1 MESSDG
7 LCNRSH
13 EVFIA
18 LGFGRPSP
26 TSDTIKFLV
35 DCVNGPSQKGVSSPI
50 STGGEGVFFEQHV
63 AAYWLA
69 QLLVRSIPPILTD
82 ASVTEVH
89 FQTEHLGFNTDDVL
103 VVCARAG
110 TATARLVGQV
120 KRSFTISAADEECK
134 KAIGDFWN
142 DFKKADPFN
151 AQHDRLV
158 LMTLRGTNTLLENF
172 VGLLDCARGAADGE
186 DFERRLSLAGFIS
199 KKSVHQCNELC
210 EIVSK
215 LEGTPVAA
223 KDLWPFLRVLH
234 VLSLDLHT
242 STRQTEA
249 HIRTLLALKS
259 IDPDPFASAKTA
271 WDALLTFASE
281 AGTAARSLT
290 RADLPPTL
298 VQTYGEVG
306 ANEQRVL
313 TALKNHTDFVL
324 RKIRTTIGAA
334 FHLRR
339 PGIVQK
345 VLAAIEAKQVVLI
358 TGPAGSGKSVIAK
371 EAVTFLSHE
380 FFAFGFRVEE
390 FAVAHIDET
399 LHNSQIPARA
409 TELQAILGAQGRKVL
424 VIESVER
431 LLEKRTRD
439 AFSDLMALAQ
449 GDDGFGILITCRD
462 YSVEQVQASF
472 LQAAGIDHA
481 VIEVP
486 PLDDTELQE
495 IQAAF
500 PSLAVPLANPAL
512 RKILRNPYFIDK
524 ALQIPWDAG
533 RALPENERDFR
544 AVFWRQIVRAN
555 HNLADGMPRLRE
567 EALQELAVRRARA
580 LSDYVPAT
588 GLNAAAIALLK
599 QDSLV
604 VSPESN
610 ALLVATAH
618 DVLEDWAILQWIEE
632 QHLTDETTLK
642 ALSSA
647 IGPHPAVRRSYRKW
661 VAELVDR
668 DAPAAGRLFS
678 AAIAQADVPAQ
689 FRDDTLVSLLKAPS
703 ASEFLAR
710 HEAELLAHHRA
721 ILKRVIHLLRVACMT
736 SPAWFADVRG
746 HSSIL
751 SVPDGA
757 VWATVVA
764 LVHRNIDSFGPEDA
778 PLLLALI
785 EDAVRGVSCWAPDID
800 GAEHVAGIAHWLLP
814 RFDHYRGG
822 DARKRIL
829 KVIAKIPKADP
840 VRFES
845 VLRGQIRE
853 GRRRDPV
860 AEEFRDILLA
870 GLDGAPAARD
880 LPDLLISV
888 ALDAFLATDEYLREE
903 PYGRSSI
910 DVDLYFGIKERL
922 RHDFFPASAFRG
934 PWINLLTNH
943 PRKGFEFLI
952 QVFNHSAEWYAHSR
966 VRDRLEPAW
975 EVDLTFANGTTRKQW
990 VNPRLWGLYRGMT
1003 VGPYVLQSLLMAFEE
1018 WLLGYAKSHPEG
1030 LDAVLLKIL
1039 QRSDS
1044 AALAAVVASVETAH
1058 PRRSGEA
1065 LLVLLSVRD
1074 YVEIDRSRMAA
1085 EHQTSSLTGLF
1096 PTLGAEEKIYEE
1108 ERKKSNALP
1117 HRRQDVE
1124 AAIANLQLGP
1134 LAPRVHAIIDR
1145 YIAALP
1151 APDKRN
1157 EHDLTW
1163 QLALHRMDFRQY
1175 DVAHD
1180 QPAAGETSE
1189 ADGEGPS
1196 ENYIRLELKPPAPQV
1211 QQLIDESAKKMGE
1224 MNPRLGVYMWGLQ
1237 IFQRETGSADPAQW
1251 REKLASAKG
1260 MDRTT
1265 EHPDNSRNAPGFV
1278 AAVCVRD
1285 HWDEMSP
1292 EEREWCID
1300 VICSEISRHADQWG
1314 TIDRVQ
1320 RFSMLADRPCAFVV
1334 PLLLSKSLT
1343 DAQTPRVR
1351 QAFIAA
1357 LTHPIDEV
1365 RRYATWGIDKK
1376 FWAANPAL
1384 ALRAVNAIATE
1395 AALADRDWNAEEKK
1409 RYNKRRTPDT
1419 ISAAA
1424 AADVRG
1430 RFWTEGEIAEDA
1442 HVRLDIT
1449 GIFGAEAHA
1458 KVLAILGQVPNEPLA
1473 VAAHRHASEDLV
1485 ECWNREHDRSP
1496 ERRDRN
1502 FDREQAI
1509 SDRIQQFAMR
1519 ASDADAEQVIQPML
1533 DAVDR
1538 HPREVHHVI
1547 QGFTSSEDSN
1557 PNTPHYWFLWNLFA
1571 ERVKRATWLA
1581 HLDREHPHGSE
1592 VLSTIFLTAW
1602 WKDNVRHWRSLEG
1615 YAHNVDALFDALPPV
1630 WIVLDSYVRF
1640 LYHIGERSM
1649 PAGFVRIA
1657 NALRRGNPADML
1669 RDSNTVFMLEVLLQR
1684 HVYARPLELK
1694 RDPAL
1699 REAVLYVLDAL
1710 VESGS
1715 SAAFRMRDD
1724 FVTPAT

>member
-1 MESSDG
+1 MD
-7 LCNRSH
+7 
-13 EVFIA
+13 
-18 LGFGRPSP
+18 SP
-26 TSDTIKFLV
+26 D
-35 DCVNGPSQKGVSSPI
+35 QKRVSSPI

-69 QLLVRSIPPILTD
+69 QLLVRSIPPLLTD
-82 ASVTEVH
+82 TGVVEVH
-89 FQTEHLGFNTDDVL
+89 FQTEHLGLNTDDFL

-110 TATARLVGQV
+110 TAPARLVGQV

-134 KAIGDFWN
+134 KAIGDFWK

-151 AQHDRLV
+151 LQHDRFVLV
-158 LMTLRGTNTLLENF
+158 TLRGTNMLLENF
-172 VGLLDCARGAADGE
+172 VGLLDCARGAAEGE
-186 DFERRLSLAGFIS
+186 EFERRLSLNGFIS
-199 KKSVHQCNELC
+199 KKSVHQCDELC
-210 EIVSK
+210 EIVST
-215 LEGTPVAA
+215 LEGTPVTA

-249 HIRTLLALKS
+249 HVKTLLALKS
-259 IDPDPFASAKTA
+259 TDPDPVASAKAA

-281 AGTAARSLT
+281 AGPGARSLK
-290 RADLPPTL
+290 RADLPAAL
-298 VQTYGEVG
+298 VQAYGEVG
-306 ANEQRVL
+306 ANEQRIL

-324 RKIRTTIGAA
+324 RKIRTTIGPA

-358 TGPAGSGKSVIAK
+358 TGPAGSGKSVIGK
-371 EAVTFLSHE
+371 EAVAFLSRE

-431 LLEKRTRD
+431 LLEKPTRD
-439 AFSDLMALAQ
+439 AFSDLMTLAQ
-449 GDDGFGILITCRD
+449 GDDGLGILMTCRD
-462 YSVEQVQASF
+462 YSVEQAQASF
-472 LQAAGIDHA
+472 LQAAGIDYA

-512 RKILRNPYFIDK
+512 REILRNPYFIDK

-533 RALPENERDFR
+533 RLLPENERDFR
-544 AVFWRQIVRAN
+544 AVFWRQIVRKDQN
-555 HNLADGMPRLRE
+555 PADGMPRLRE

-588 GLNAAAIALLK
+588 GLNAAAIGLLK

-632 QHLTDETTLK
+632 QHLTDETAFK

-689 FRDDTLVSLLKAPS
+689 FRDDTLVSLLKAPA
-703 ASEFLAR
+703 ASEFLTR
-710 HEAELLAHHRA
+710 HEAELLANDRA

-736 SPAWFADVRG
+736 SPAWLADVPG

-751 SVPDGA
+751 SVPEGA
-757 VWATVVA
+757 VWATVVG
-764 LVHRNIDSFGPEDA
+764 LVHRHIISFGPEDA

-785 EDAVRGVSCWAPDID
+785 EDAVRGVSWWAPDID

-814 RFDHYRGG
+814 SFDHYRGG
-822 DARKRIL
+822 DTRKRIL
-829 KVIAKIPKADP
+829 KVIAKIPKAAP
-840 VRFES
+840 ARFEV

-888 ALDAFLATDEYLREE
+888 ALDTFLATEEYLRAE

-910 DVDLYFGIKERL
+910 DVDLYFGIKDHL
-922 RHDFFPASAFRG
+922 RHNFFPASAFRG
-934 PWINLLTNH
+934 PWINLLTHH
-943 PRKGFEFLI
+943 PRKGLDFLI
-952 QVFNHSAEWYAHSR
+952 QVFNHSAEWYAHPR
-966 VRDRLEPAW
+966 LHDPLEPAC
-975 EVDLTFANGTTRKQW
+975 EVELTFADGMMRKQW
-990 VNPRLWGLYRGMT
+990 VNPRLWGLYRGLT
-1003 VGPYVLQSLLMAFEE
+1003 VGPYVLQSLLMALEK
-1018 WLLGYAKSHPEG
+1018 WLLDYAKSHPEG
-1030 LDAVLLKIL
+1030 LDAVLLEIL

-1044 AALAAVVASVETAH
+1044 AALAGVVASVATAH
-1058 PRRSGEA
+1058 PHRSGEA
-1065 LLVLLSVRD
+1065 LLVLLSVQD
-1074 YVEIDRSRMAA
+1074 YIEIDRSRMAS
-1085 EHQTSSLTGLF
+1085 EHQAGILTGML
-1096 PTLGAEEKIYEE
+1096 PTLNSENKIYEE

-1117 HRRQDVE
+1117 HRRHDLEV
-1124 AAIANLQLGP
+1124 AIANLQLGP
-1134 LAPRVHAIIDR
+1134 LAQRVHAIIDK

-1151 APDKRN
+1151 SSDKRN
-1157 EHDLTW
+1157 EHNLTW
-1163 QLALHRMDFRQY
+1163 QLALHRMDLRQY
-1175 DVAHD
+1175 YVAEV
-1180 QPAAGETSE
+1180 QPASSTTSA
-1189 ADGEGPS
+1189 ADGEEPS
-1196 ENYIRLELKPPAPQV
+1196 QSYISLEPKPPAPEV
-1211 QQLIDESAKKMGE
+1211 QQLIDESAKGLGE
-1224 MNPRLGVYMWGLQ
+1224 MNARLGIYNWGLQ
-1237 IFQRETGSADPAQW
+1237 IFQRDSVSADPAQW
-1251 REKLASAKG
+1251 REKLSRAQD
-1260 MDRTT
+1260 MDRAA

-1285 HWDEMSP
+1285 HWEEMSSQ
-1292 EEREWCID
+1292 EQDWCSE
-1300 VICSEISRHADQWG
+1300 VICAEISRHSDEWG
-1314 TIDRVQ
+1314 TINRRQ

-1334 PLLLSKSLT
+1334 PLLLSKPLT
-1343 DAQTPRVR
+1343 EAQAPRVR
-1351 QAFIAA
+1351 QAFITA

-1365 RRYATWGIDKK
+1365 RWYATWGIDGK
-1376 FWAANPAL
+1376 FWATNPAL
-1384 ALRAVNAIATE
+1384 ALRSVNAIATE
-1395 AALADRDWNAEEKK
+1395 AAIADCDWKAEEKK
-1409 RYNKRRTPDT
+1409 RYDKRNALGT
-1419 ISAAA
+1419 IAAA
-1424 AADVRG
+1424 AATEVRR
-1430 RFWTEGEIAEDA
+1430 RFWTDGAIAEDE
-1442 HVRLDIT
+1442 HIRFDIT
-1449 GIFGAEAHA
+1449 EVFGAEASV
-1458 KVLAILGQVPNEPLA
+1458 KVLVILGQVPNAPLA
-1473 VAAHRHASEDLV
+1473 VAACRRASEYLV
-1485 ECWNREHDRSP
+1485 DCWNREYDHSP
-1496 ERRDRN
+1496 GRRDRD
-1502 FDREQAI
+1502 FHLEQSV
-1509 SDRIQQFAMR
+1509 SDYIQQFVMR
-1519 ASDADAEQVIQPML
+1519 ASDTDAEQVLQPIL
-1533 DAVDR
+1533 DAIDR
-1538 HPREVHHVI
+1538 QPREVHNVI
-1547 QGFTSSEDSN
+1547 QGLTSSEDCN
-1557 PNTPHYWFLWNLFA
+1557 PNTKHYWFLWNLFA
-1571 ERVKRATWLA
+1571 ERVKRAKWLA
-1581 HLDREHPHGSE
+1581 HLDREHPYGSE
-1592 VLSTIFLTAW
+1592 VLSTIFLTTY

-1615 YAHNVDALFDALPPV
+1615 YAHNVDALFNALPPV

-1649 PAGFVRIA
+1649 PAAFVLIA
-1657 NALRRGNPADML
+1657 NALRRGNNADML
-1669 RDSNTVFMLEVLLQR
+1669 RESNTVFMLEVLLQR

-1694 RDPAL
+1694 RDPTL
-1699 REAVLYVLDAL
+1699 REAILYVLDVL
-1710 VESGS
+1710 VDNGS

>member
-1 MESSDG
+1 MDG
-7 LCNRSH
+7 
-13 EVFIA
+13 
-18 LGFGRPSP
+18 PSP
-26 TSDTIKFLV
+26 KR
-35 DCVNGPSQKGVSSPI
+35 VSSPI

-69 QLLVRSIPPILTD
+69 QLLVRSIPPILTETG
-82 ASVTEVH
+82 VTEVH

-110 TATARLVGQV
+110 AATARLVGQV
-120 KRSFTISAADEECK
+120 KRSFTISAADDECK
-134 KAIGDFWN
+134 KAIGDFWK
-142 DFKKADPFN
+142 DFKEADPFN
-151 AQHDRLV
+151 PQHDRFVLV
-158 LMTLRGTNTLLENF
+158 TLRGTNTLLGNF

-186 DFERRLSLAGFIS
+186 EFERRLSLDGFIS

-210 EIVSK
+210 EIVST
-215 LEGTPVAA
+215 LEGTPVTA
-223 KDLWPFLRVLH
+223 KALWPLLRVLH

-249 HIRTLLALKS
+249 HVKTLLALKS
-259 IDPDPFASAKTA
+259 TDPDPVASATAA

-281 AGTAARSLT
+281 VGPGARSLK
-290 RADLPPTL
+290 RADLPAAL
-298 VQTYGEVG
+298 VQSYGEVG

-324 RKIRTTIGAA
+324 QKIRTTIGPA

-339 PGIVQK
+339 PSIVHK
-345 VLAAIEAKQVVLI
+345 VLAAVEAKQVVLI
-358 TGPAGSGKSVIAK
+358 TGPAGSGKSVIGK
-371 EAVTFLSHE
+371 EAVAFLSRE

-409 TELQAILGAQGRKVL
+409 TELRAILGAQGRKVL

-431 LLEKRTRD
+431 LLEKPTRD
-439 AFSDLMALAQ
+439 AFNDLMTLAQ
-449 GDDGFGILITCRD
+449 GDDGLAILMTCRD
-462 YSVEQVQASF
+462 YSVKQVQASF

-481 VIEVP
+481 VIEVSQ
-486 PLDDTELQE
+486 LDDSELQE

-512 RKILRNPYFIDK
+512 REILRNPYFIDK
-524 ALQIPWDAG
+524 ALQIPWDTG
-533 RALPENERDFR
+533 RPLPENERDFR
-544 AVFWRQIVRAN
+544 TVFWHQIVRAD
-555 HNLADGMPRLRE
+555 HNPADGMPRRRE

-599 QDSLV
+599 QDSLI
-604 VSPESN
+604 VSPDSN

-632 QHLTDETTLK
+632 QRLTDETAFK

-668 DAPAAGRLFS
+668 DAPAADRLFS
-678 AAIAQADVPAQ
+678 AAITQADVPAQ

-703 ASEFLAR
+703 ASEFLTR
-710 HEAELLAHHRA
+710 HEAELLAHDRA
-721 ILKRVIHLLRVACMT
+721 ILKRVIHLLRVACVT
-736 SPAWFADVRG
+736 SPSWLADVRG

-751 SVPDGA
+751 SVPEGA
-757 VWATVVA
+757 VWATVVG
-764 LVHRNIDSFGPEDA
+764 LVHRNIASFGPEDA

-785 EDAVRGVSCWAPDID
+785 EDAVRGVSWWAPDID
-800 GAEHVAGIAHWLLP
+800 GADHVAGIAHWLLP
-814 RFDHYRGG
+814 RFDYYRGG
-822 DARKRIL
+822 DTRKRVL
-829 KVIAKIPKADP
+829 KVIAKIPKADSA
-840 VRFES
+840 RFEA
-845 VLRGQIRE
+845 VLRGQISE

-888 ALDAFLATDEYLREE
+888 ALDTFLATEEYLREK
-903 PYGRSSI
+903 PYGRSST
-910 DVDLYFGIKERL
+910 DVDLHFGIKEHL

-934 PWINLLTNH
+934 PWINLLTRH
-943 PRKGFEFLI
+943 PRKGLEFLI
-952 QVFNHSAEWYAHSR
+952 QVFNHSAEWYAHPR
-966 VRDRLEPAW
+966 LRDRLEPAW
-975 EVDLTFANGTTRKQW
+975 EVELTFANGTTRKQW

-1003 VGPYVLQSLLMAFEE
+1003 VGPYVLQSLLMAFEK
-1018 WLLGYAKSHPEG
+1018 WLLDYARSHPEG
-1030 LDAVLLKIL
+1030 LDAVLLEIL

-1044 AALAAVVASVETAH
+1044 AALAAVVASVATAH
-1058 PRRSGEA
+1058 PHWSGEA
-1065 LLVLLSVRD
+1065 LLVLLSVQD
-1074 YVEIDRSRMAA
+1074 YIAIDRSRMDG
-1085 EHQTSSLTGLF
+1085 EHQTVSHTGLF
-1096 PTLGAEEKIYEE
+1096 PTLHAENMIFEE

-1117 HRRQDVE
+1117 HRKHDLE
-1124 AAIANLQLGP
+1124 AAIANLQLSP

-1145 YIAALP
+1145 HIAALP
-1151 APDKRN
+1151 APDKR
-1157 EHDLTW
+1157 DKRALTW
-1163 QLALHRMDFRQY
+1163 QLALHRMDLRQY
-1175 DVAHD
+1175 DVTD
-1180 QPAAGETSE
+1180 TQPEADETS
-1189 ADGEGPS
+1189 ARDGEAPPK
-1196 ENYIRLELKPPAPQV
+1196 NYIRLEPKPPATEV
-1211 QQLIDESAKKMGE
+1211 QQLIDESAKSLGE
-1224 MNPRLGVYMWGLQ
+1224 MNARLGVYMWGLQ
-1237 IFQRETGSADPAQW
+1237 TFQREVGSADPARW
-1251 REKLASAKG
+1251 REKLACAKG
-1260 MDRTT
+1260 MDRTG

-1285 HWDEMSP
+1285 HWDEMLP
-1292 EEREWCID
+1292 EEKEWCID

-1320 RFSMLADRPCAFVV
+1320 QFSMLADRPCAFVV
-1334 PLLLSKSLT
+1334 PLLLSKTLT
-1343 DAQTPRVR
+1343 ETQTPRVR

-1357 LTHPIDEV
+1357 ATHPIDEV
-1365 RRYATWGIDKK
+1365 RSYATWGIDNK

-1384 ALRAVNAIATE
+1384 ALRTVNAIATE
-1395 AALADRDWNAEEKK
+1395 AALADRNWNAEEKK
-1409 RYNKRRTPDT
+1409 PYDKRRTPDS

-1424 AADVRG
+1424 AEDVRQ
-1430 RFWTEGEIAEDA
+1430 RFWIEGEIAADA
-1442 HVRLDIT
+1442 HVRFDIT
-1449 GIFGAEAHA
+1449 EIFGAEANA

-1473 VAAHRHASEDLV
+1473 VAAHRRASEDLV

-1496 ERRDRN
+1496 DLRDRD
-1502 FDREQAI
+1502 FHKEQAI

-1519 ASDADAEQVIQPML
+1519 ASDADAEQVLQPML
-1533 DAVDR
+1533 EAVDR
-1538 HPREVHHVI
+1538 HPREVHNVI
-1547 QGFTSSEDSN
+1547 QGLTTSEDSN

-1571 ERVKRATWLA
+1571 AQVKRAKWLA
-1581 HLDREHPHGSE
+1581 HLDTEHPQGRE

-1615 YAHNVDALFDALPPV
+1615 YAHNVDALFDVLPPV

-1649 PAGFVRIA
+1649 PAAFVCIA
-1657 NALRRGNPADML
+1657 NALRRGNPAAML
-1669 RDSNTVFMLEVLLQR
+1669 RESNTVFMLEVLLQR
-1684 HVYARPLELK
+1684 HVYARPLEVK

-1699 REAVLYVLDAL
+1699 REAILYVLDIL

-1724 FVTPAT
+1724 FVTPAA

>member
-1 MESSDG
+1 MDG
-7 LCNRSH
+7 L
-13 EVFIA
+13 
-18 LGFGRPSP
+18 
-26 TSDTIKFLV
+26 
-35 DCVNGPSQKGVSSPI
+35 SQKRVSSPI

-82 ASVTEVH
+82 RGVTEVH
-89 FQTEHLGFNTDDVL
+89 FQTEHLGFNTDDFL
-103 VVCARAG
+103 IVCARAG
-110 TATARLVGQV
+110 APAARLVGQV

-134 KAIGDFWN
+134 KAIGDFWK
-142 DFKKADPFN
+142 DFKNADPFN
-151 AQHDRLV
+151 PEHDRLV
-158 LMTLRGTNTLLENF
+158 LVTLRGTNTLLEKF

-186 DFERRLSLAGFIS
+186 EFQRRMSLDGFIS

-210 EIVSK
+210 QIVSA
-215 LEGTPVAA
+215 LDGTPVTA
-223 KDLWPFLRVLH
+223 KDLWPLLRVLH

-249 HIRTLLALKS
+249 HIKTLLALKS
-259 IDPDPFASAKTA
+259 TSPDPVGSATAA
-271 WDALLTFASE
+271 WDALLALASE
-281 AGTAARSLT
+281 AGPATRSLN
-290 RADLPPTL
+290 RADLPAAL
-298 VQTYGEVG
+298 VQAYGEVG

-313 TALKNHTDFVL
+313 TALKNHTEFVL
-324 RKIRTTIGAA
+324 RKIRTTIGPA
-334 FHLRR
+334 FHLLRA
-339 PGIVQK
+339 GIVQK

-358 TGPAGSGKSVIAK
+358 TGPAGSGKSVIGK
-371 EAVTFLSHE
+371 EAASFLSRE

-409 TELQAILGAQGRKVL
+409 TELQAILGAQDRKVL

-431 LLEKRTRD
+431 LLEKPTRE
-439 AFSDLMALAQ
+439 AFSDLMTLAQ
-449 GDDGFGILITCRD
+449 GDDGLGIVMTCRD

-472 LQAAGIDHA
+472 LRRAGIDHA

-486 PLDDTELQE
+486 PFDDTELQE

-512 RKILRNPYFIDK
+512 REILRNPYVIDK

-533 RALPENERDFR
+533 RPLPENERDFR
-544 AVFWRQIVRAN
+544 AVFWRQIVLADQN
-555 HNLADGMPRLRE
+555 PADGMPRLRE

-604 VSPESN
+604 VSPDSS

-618 DVLEDWAILQWIEE
+618 DVLEDWAILRWIEE
-632 QHLTDETTLK
+632 QHLTDEASFK

-668 DAPAAGRLFS
+668 DAPAADRLFS

-703 ASEFLAR
+703 ASEFLTR
-710 HEAELLAHHRA
+710 HEAELLANDRA
-721 ILKRVIHLLRVACMT
+721 ILKRVIHLLRVACVT
-736 SPAWFADVRG
+736 SPAWLADVRG

-751 SVPDGA
+751 SVPEGT
-757 VWATVVA
+757 VWATVLG
-764 LVHRNIDSFGPEDA
+764 LVHRNIGSFGPEDA
-778 PLLLALI
+778 ALLLALI
-785 EDAVRGVSCWAPDID
+785 EDAVRGGSWWAPDID

-822 DARKRIL
+822 DTRKRIL
-829 KVIAKIPKADP
+829 KVIAKMPKADP
-840 VRFES
+840 ARFEA
-845 VLRGQIRE
+845 VLRGQVGE

-860 AEEFRDILLA
+860 AEEFGDILLA
-870 GLDGAPAARD
+870 GLDGTPAARD

-888 ALDAFLATDEYLREE
+888 ALDTFLATEEYLRAE
-903 PYGRSSI
+903 PYGGSSI
-910 DVDLYFGIKERL
+910 DVDLYFGIKEHL
-922 RHDFFPASAFRG
+922 RHDYFPASAFRG
-934 PWINLLTNH
+934 PWINLLTHH
-943 PRKGFEFLI
+943 PRKGLEFLI
-952 QVFNHSAEWYAHSR
+952 QVFNHSAEWYAHPR
-966 VRDRLEPAW
+966 LRDRLEPAW
-975 EVDLTFANGTTRKQW
+975 EVELTFANGTTRKQW
-990 VNPRLWGLYRGMT
+990 VNPRLWGLYRGMQ
-1003 VGPYVLQSLLMAFEE
+1003 VGPYVLQSLLMAFEK
-1018 WLLGYAKSHPEG
+1018 WLLDYAKFHPEG
-1030 LDAVLLKIL
+1030 LDAVLLEIL

-1044 AALAAVVASVETAH
+1044 AALAAVVSSVATAH
-1058 PRRSGEA
+1058 PHRSGEA
-1065 LLVLLSVRD
+1065 LLVLLSVQD
-1074 YVEIDRSRMAA
+1074 YIEIDRSRMAG
-1085 EHQTSSLTGLF
+1085 EHETSSLTGLF
-1096 PTLGAEEKIYEE
+1096 PTLRAENKIYEE

-1117 HRRQDVE
+1117 HRKHDLE

-1134 LAPRVHAIIDR
+1134 LAPRVHDIIDK

-1151 APDKRN
+1151 APDKRDK
-1157 EHDLTW
+1157 HDLTW

-1175 DVAHD
+1175 DLADV
-1180 QPAAGETSE
+1180 QPAADEAPAANGEE
-1189 ADGEGPS
+1189 PPK
-1196 ENYIRLELKPPAPQV
+1196 NYIRLEPKPPAPEV
-1211 QQLIDESAKKMGE
+1211 QELIDESTKRLGE
-1224 MNPRLGVYMWGLQ
+1224 MNARLGVYMWGLQ
-1237 IFQRETGSADPAQW
+1237 IFQRDSGSADPAKW
-1251 REKLASAKG
+1251 REKLASAQG
-1260 MDRTT
+1260 MDRAA
-1265 EHPDNSRNAPGFV
+1265 EHPDDSRNAPGFV

-1292 EEREWCID
+1292 EEKDWCID

-1314 TIDRVQ
+1314 TIDRVH

-1334 PLLLSKSLT
+1334 PLLLSKTLT
-1343 DAQTPRVR
+1343 ETQTPRVR
-1351 QAFIAA
+1351 QAFVAA

-1365 RRYATWGIDKK
+1365 RWCATWGIDDE

-1384 ALRAVNAIATE
+1384 ALRAVNAVATE
-1395 AALADRDWNAEEKK
+1395 AALADRDWNGEEKK
-1409 RYNKRRTPDT
+1409 RYDKRRTPDT

-1424 AADVRG
+1424 AEDVRR

-1442 HVRLDIT
+1442 HVRFDIT
-1449 GIFGAEAHA
+1449 EIFGAEAHA
-1458 KVLAILGQVPNEPLA
+1458 KVLAILGRVPNEPLA
-1473 VAAHRHASEDLV
+1473 VAAHRRASKDLV

-1496 ERRDRN
+1496 DRRDRN
-1502 FDREQAI
+1502 FHREQAI
-1509 SDRIQQFAMR
+1509 SDRIQQFVMR
-1519 ASDADAEQVIQPML
+1519 ASDADADQVLQPIL
-1533 DAVDR
+1533 EAVDR
-1538 HPREVHHVI
+1538 HPREVHNVV

-1571 ERVKRATWLA
+1571 ERVKRAKWLA
-1581 HLDREHPHGSE
+1581 HLDTEHPHGSE
-1592 VLSTIFLTAW
+1592 VLSTIFLTSW

-1640 LYHIGERSM
+1640 LYHIGERSL
-1649 PAGFVRIA
+1649 PAAFVRIA
-1657 NALRRGNPADML
+1657 YALRRGNPADML
-1669 RDSNTVFMLEVLLQR
+1669 RESNTVFMLEVLLQR

-1699 REAVLYVLDAL
+1699 REAILYVLDVL

-1724 FVTPAT
+1724 FVTPAA

>member
-1 MESSDG
+1 MDDQSQ
-7 LCNRSH
+7 NR
-13 EVFIA
+13 
-18 LGFGRPSP
+18 
-26 TSDTIKFLV
+26 
-35 DCVNGPSQKGVSSPI
+35 VSSPI

-82 ASVTEVH
+82 TGVTEVH
-89 FQTEHLGFNTDDVL
+89 FQTEHLGFNTDDFL
-103 VVCARAG
+103 VVCTRAG
-110 TATARLVGQV
+110 ATNAQLVGQV
-120 KRSFTISAADEECK
+120 KRSFTISAADDECK
-134 KAIGDFWN
+134 KAIGDFWK
-142 DFKKADPFN
+142 DFRKANPFN
-151 AQHDRLV
+151 PQHDRFLLV
-158 LMTLRGTNTLLENF
+158 TLRGTNTLLENL
-172 VGLLDCARGAADGE
+172 VGLLDCARGAANGE
-186 DFERRLSLAGFIS
+186 EFQRRLSLDGFIS

-210 EIVSK
+210 HIVSA
-215 LEGTPVAA
+215 LEGTPVIA
-223 KDLWPFLRVLH
+223 KDLWPFLRLLH

-249 HIRTLLALKS
+249 HIKTMLALKS
-259 IDPDPFASAKTA
+259 TDSDPVASATSA
-271 WDALLTFASE
+271 WDALLALASE
-281 AGTAARSLT
+281 AGPAARSLK
-290 RADLPPTL
+290 RADLPAGL
-298 VQTYGEVG
+298 VQAYGDVG

-313 TALKNHTDFVL
+313 TALKNHTEFVL
-324 RKIRTTIGAA
+324 RKIRTTIGPA

-339 PGIVQK
+339 AGMVQK

-358 TGPAGSGKSVIAK
+358 TGPAGSGKSVIGK
-371 EAVTFLSHE
+371 EAVAFLSRE

-424 VIESVER
+424 VVESVER
-431 LLEKRTRD
+431 LLEKPTRD
-439 AFSDLMALAQ
+439 AFSDLMTLAQ
-449 GDDGFGILITCRD
+449 GDDGLGILMTCRD

-472 LQAAGIDHA
+472 LQAAGIDYA

-486 PLDDTELQE
+486 PLDDAELQE

-512 RKILRNPYFIDK
+512 REILRNPYFIDK

-533 RALPENERDFR
+533 RPLPENERDFR
-544 AVFWRQIVRAN
+544 AVFWRQIVRADQN
-555 HNLADGMPRLRE
+555 PADGMPRQRE
-567 EALQELAVRRARA
+567 VAMQELAVRRARA

-588 GLNAAAIALLK
+588 ALNAAAIALLK

-604 VSPESN
+604 VSPDAN

-632 QHLTDETTLK
+632 QHLTDETAFK

-661 VAELVDR
+661 VAELIDR
-668 DAPAAGRLFS
+668 DAPAADRLFS
-678 AAIAQADVPAQ
+678 AAIAPADVPAQ

-703 ASEFLAR
+703 ASEFLTR
-710 HEAELLAHHRA
+710 HEVELLANDRA
-721 ILKRVIHLLRVACMT
+721 ILKRVIHLLRVACVT
-736 SPAWFADVRG
+736 SPEWLADVRG

-751 SVPDGA
+751 SVPEGT
-757 VWATVVA
+757 VWATAVR

-785 EDAVRGVSCWAPDID
+785 EDAVRGVSWWAPDIK

-822 DARKRIL
+822 DTRQRIL

-840 VRFES
+840 ARFEA
-845 VLRGQIRE
+845 VLRGQIEE

-870 GLDGAPAARD
+870 GLDGAPAARE

-888 ALDAFLATDEYLREE
+888 ALDTFLATEEYLRAE

-910 DVDLYFGIKERL
+910 DVDLYFGIKEHL

-934 PWINLLTNH
+934 PWINLLTHH
-943 PRKGFEFLI
+943 PRKGLDFLI
-952 QVFNHSAEWYAHSR
+952 QVFNHSAEWYANPR
-966 VRDRLEPAW
+966 LRDPLEPAW
-975 EVDLTFANGTTRKQW
+975 EVELTFANGTTRKQW
-990 VNPRLWGLYRGMT
+990 VNPRLWGLYRGMS
-1003 VGPYVLQSLLMAFEE
+1003 VGPYSLQSLLMAFEK
-1018 WLLGYAKSHPEG
+1018 WLLDYAKSHPEG
-1030 LDAVLLKIL
+1030 LDAVLVEIL

-1044 AALAAVVASVETAH
+1044 AALAAVVASVATAH
-1058 PRRSGEA
+1058 PHRSGEG
-1065 LLVLLSVRD
+1065 LLVLLSVQD
-1074 YVEIDRSRMAA
+1074 YIEIDRGRMAG
-1085 EHQTSSLTGLF
+1085 EYQTSNLTGLF
-1096 PTLGAEEKIYEE
+1096 PTLGAENKIYDE
-1108 ERKKSNALP
+1108 ERKNSNALP
-1117 HRRQDVE
+1117 HRKHDLE
-1124 AAIANLQLGP
+1124 AAIASLQLGS
-1134 LAPRVHAIIDR
+1134 LAPRAHAIIDR
-1145 YIAALP
+1145 YIATLP

-1157 EHDLTW
+1157 KHDLTW

-1175 DVAHD
+1175 DVAPA
-1180 QPAAGETSE
+1180 QPAAGETSA
-1189 ADGEGPS
+1189 ADGEGPPK
-1196 ENYIRLELKPPAPQV
+1196 NYIRLEPKPPAPEV
-1211 QQLIDESAKKMGE
+1211 QQLIDESTKKMGE
-1224 MNPRLGVYMWGLQ
+1224 MNARLGVYMWGLQ
-1237 IFQRETGSADPAQW
+1237 IFQRQTGSADPARW
-1251 REKLASAKG
+1251 REKLTSAQG
-1260 MDRTT
+1260 MDRSA

-1285 HWDEMSP
+1285 HWDEMLP
-1292 EEREWCID
+1292 EEGEWCID
-1300 VICSEISRHADQWG
+1300 VICSEISRHADHWG

-1334 PLLLSKSLT
+1334 PLLLSKPLT
-1343 DAQTPRVR
+1343 EGQTPRVR
-1351 QAFIAA
+1351 QAFVAA

-1365 RRYATWGIDKK
+1365 RWYAIWGMSDKV
-1376 FWAANPAL
+1376 WAANPAL

-1409 RYNKRRTPDT
+1409 RYDKRRTPNT

-1424 AADVRG
+1424 AAYVRG

-1442 HVRLDIT
+1442 HIRFDIT
-1449 GIFGAEAHA
+1449 EVFGAEAHA

-1473 VAAHRHASEDLV
+1473 VAAHRRASEDLV
-1485 ECWNREHDRSP
+1485 ECWNRDHDRSP
-1496 ERRDRN
+1496 DRRDRN
-1502 FDREQAI
+1502 FQREQVI
-1509 SDRIQQFAMR
+1509 SDRIQQFMMR
-1519 ASDADAEQVIQPML
+1519 ASDADAEQVLQPIL
-1533 DAVDR
+1533 EAVDR
-1538 HPREVHHVI
+1538 HPREVHNVI
-1547 QGFTSSEDSN
+1547 QGATSSEDSN

-1571 ERVKRATWLA
+1571 ERVKRAVWLA

-1602 WKDNVRHWRSLEG
+1602 WKDSVRHWRSLEG
-1615 YAHNVDALFDALPPV
+1615 YAHNVDGLFDALPPV

-1649 PAGFVRIA
+1649 PAAFVHIA
-1657 NALRRGNPADML
+1657 KALRRGTPAGML
-1669 RDSNTVFMLEVLLQR
+1669 RNSNTVFMLEVLLQR

-1694 RDPAL
+1694 RDPVL
-1699 REAVLYVLDAL
+1699 REAILFVLDVL

-1724 FVTPAT
+1724 FVTPAA

>member
-1 MESSDG
+1 MVS
-7 LCNRSH
+7 
-13 EVFIA
+13 
-18 LGFGRPSP
+18 
-26 TSDTIKFLV
+26 V
-35 DCVNGPSQKGVSSPI
+35 DPVDGPSQNSYSSPI
-50 STGGEGVFFEQHV
+50 STGGAGVFFEQHV
-63 AAYWLA
+63 TAYWLA

-82 ASVTEVH
+82 TSVIEVH
-89 FQTEHLGFNTDDVL
+89 LQTEHLGFNTDDFL

-110 TATARLVGQV
+110 QANARLVGQV
-120 KRSFTISAADEECK
+120 KRNFTISSADDECK
-134 KAIGDFWN
+134 KAIGDFWK
-142 DFKKADPFN
+142 DFKRADPFDP
-151 AQHDRLV
+151 QHDRFVLV
-158 LMTLRGTNTLLENF
+158 TLRGTNTLLANF
-172 VGLLDCARGAADGE
+172 VGLLDCARGASDGE
-186 DFERRLSLAGFIS
+186 EFQRRLTLNGFIS

-210 EIVSK
+210 HIVSA
-215 LEGTPVAA
+215 LEGTPVVA
-223 KDLWPFLRVLH
+223 KDLWPFLRLLH

-242 STRQTEA
+242 STSQTEA
-249 HIRTLLALKS
+249 HIKTLLALKS
-259 IDPDPFASAKTA
+259 TDPDPVAGATSG
-271 WDALLTFASE
+271 WDALLALASE
-281 AGTAARSLT
+281 AGPAARSLK
-290 RADLPPTL
+290 RADLPAGL
-298 VQTYGEVG
+298 VQAYGEVG

-313 TALKNHTDFVL
+313 TALKNHTEFVL
-324 RKIRTTIGAA
+324 RKIRTAIGPAL
-334 FHLRR
+334 HLRR
-339 PGIVQK
+339 AGIVQQ
-345 VLAAIEAKQVVLI
+345 VLTAIETKQVVLI
-358 TGPAGSGKSVIAK
+358 TGPAGSGKSVIGK
-371 EAVTFLSHE
+371 EAVAFLSRE

-399 LHNSQIPARA
+399 LHSSQIPARA

-431 LLEKRTRD
+431 LLEKPTRD
-439 AFSDLMALAQ
+439 AFSDLMTLAQ
-449 GDDGFGILITCRD
+449 DDDGLGILMTCRD
-462 YSVEQVQASF
+462 YSVEQVKASF
-472 LQAAGIDHA
+472 LQAAGIDYA

-486 PLDDTELQE
+486 PLDGTELQE

-512 RKILRNPYFIDK
+512 REILRNPYFIDK

-533 RALPENERDFR
+533 RPLPENERDFR
-544 AVFWRQIVRAN
+544 GVFWRQIVRAN
-555 HNLADGMPRLRE
+555 QNPADGMPRQRE
-567 EALQELAVRRARA
+567 VALQELAVRRARA

-588 GLNAAAIALLK
+588 GLNAAAIAFLK

-604 VSPESN
+604 VSPDAN

-632 QHLTDETTLK
+632 QHLTDETAFK

-668 DAPAAGRLFS
+668 DAPAADRLFI

-703 ASEFLAR
+703 ASEFLTR
-710 HEAELLAHHRA
+710 HEVELLANDRA
-721 ILKRVIHLLRVACMT
+721 ILKRVIHLLRVACVT
-736 SPAWFADVRG
+736 SPAWLADVRG

-751 SVPDGA
+751 SVPEGA
-757 VWATVVA
+757 VWATVVK
-764 LVHRNIDSFGPEDA
+764 LVHRNIGSFGPEDA

-785 EDAVRGVSCWAPDID
+785 EDAVRGVSWWAPDID

-814 RFDHYRGG
+814 RFDHYRRG
-822 DARKRIL
+822 DTRRRIL

-840 VRFES
+840 ARFEA
-845 VLRGQIRE
+845 VLRGRIKE

-888 ALDAFLATDEYLREE
+888 ALDSLLATEEYLRAA
-903 PYGRSSI
+903 PYGHSSI
-910 DVDLYFGIKERL
+910 DVDLYFGIKEHL
-922 RHDFFPASAFRG
+922 HHDFFPASAFRG
-934 PWINLLTNH
+934 PWINLLTHH
-943 PRKGFEFLI
+943 PRKGLDFLTK
-952 QVFNHSAEWYAHSR
+952 VFNHSAEWYAHPR
-966 VRDRLEPAW
+966 LRDRLEPAW
-975 EVDLTFANGTTRKQW
+975 EVELTFANGTTRKQW
-990 VNPRLWGLYRGMT
+990 VNPRLWGLYRGMS
-1003 VGPYVLQSLLMAFEE
+1003 VGPYSLQSLLMAFEK
-1018 WLLGYAKSHPEG
+1018 WLLDYAKSHPEG
-1030 LDAVLLKIL
+1030 LDAVLLEIL

-1044 AALAAVVASVETAH
+1044 AALAAVVASVATAH
-1058 PRRSGEA
+1058 PHRSGEA
-1065 LLVLLSVRD
+1065 LLVLLSVQD
-1074 YVEIDRSRMAA
+1074 YIEIDRSRMAG
-1085 EHQTSSLTGLF
+1085 EHQTSRLTGLF
-1096 PTLGAEEKIYEE
+1096 TTLRAENKIYEE

-1117 HRRQDVE
+1117 HRKHDLE
-1124 AAIANLQLGP
+1124 AAITNLQLGP
-1134 LAPRVHAIIDR
+1134 LAPRAHAIIDR

-1157 EHDLTW
+1157 KHDLTW

-1175 DVAHD
+1175 DVAPD
-1180 QPAAGETSE
+1180 QPAAGETS
-1189 ADGEGPS
+1189 AVDSEGLPK
-1196 ENYIRLELKPPAPQV
+1196 NYIRLEPKPPAPEV
-1211 QQLIDESAKKMGE
+1211 QQLIDESTKKMGE
-1224 MNPRLGVYMWGLQ
+1224 MNARLGVYMWGLQ
-1237 IFQRETGSADPAQW
+1237 IFQREAGSADPARW
-1251 REKLASAKG
+1251 REKLASARG
-1260 MDRTT
+1260 MDRTA
-1265 EHPDNSRNAPGFV
+1265 EHSDNSRNAPGFV

-1285 HWDEMSP
+1285 HWDEMLP
-1292 EEREWCID
+1292 DKQEWCIE

-1334 PLLLSKSLT
+1334 PLLLSKPLT
-1343 DAQTPRVR
+1343 EAQTPRVR

-1365 RRYATWGIDKK
+1365 RWYAIWGMNDKV
-1376 FWAANPAL
+1376 WTANPAL

-1395 AALADRDWNAEEKK
+1395 AALADRDWNAEENK
-1409 RYNKRRTPDT
+1409 RYDKRRTPDA

-1430 RFWTEGEIAEDA
+1430 RFWTEREIAEDA
-1442 HVRLDIT
+1442 HIRFDIT
-1449 GIFGAEAHA
+1449 EVFGAEAHA

-1473 VAAHRHASEDLV
+1473 VAAHRRASEDLV

-1496 ERRDRN
+1496 DRRDRN
-1502 FDREQAI
+1502 FHSEQAI
-1509 SDRIQQFAMR
+1509 SDRIQQFVMR
-1519 ASDADAEQVIQPML
+1519 ASDADAEQVLQPIL
-1533 DAVDR
+1533 EAVDR
-1538 HPREVHHVI
+1538 HPREVHNVI
-1547 QGFTSSEDSN
+1547 QGFTNSEDSN

-1571 ERVKRATWLA
+1571 ERVKRAKWLG

-1602 WKDNVRHWRSLEG
+1602 WKDGVRHWRSLEG
-1615 YAHNVDALFDALPPV
+1615 YAHNVDALFDALPPI

-1649 PAGFVRIA
+1649 PAAFVRIA

-1669 RDSNTVFMLEVLLQR
+1669 RESNTVFMLEVLLQR

-1699 REAVLYVLDAL
+1699 REAILYVLDVL

-1724 FVTPAT
+1724 FVTPAN

>member
-1 MESSDG
+1 M
-7 LCNRSH
+7 
-13 EVFIA
+13 
-18 LGFGRPSP
+18 
-26 TSDTIKFLV
+26 
-35 DCVNGPSQKGVSSPI
+35 
-50 STGGEGVFFEQHV
+50 FFEQHV

-82 ASVTEVH
+82 TCVTEVH
-89 FQTEHLGFNTDDVL
+89 FQTEHLGFNTDDFL
-103 VVCARAG
+103 VVCGRPGA
-110 TATARLVGQV
+110 ATSQLVGQV
-120 KRSFTISAADEECK
+120 KRSFTISAADDECE
-134 KAIGDFWN
+134 KAIGDFWK

-151 AQHDRLV
+151 LQHDRFVLV
-158 LMTLRGTNTLLENF
+158 TLRGTNTLLANF

-186 DFERRLSLAGFIS
+186 EFERRLSIDGFIS
-199 KKSVHQCNELC
+199 KKSIHQCNELC

-215 LEGTPVAA
+215 LEGTPVTA

-242 STRQTEA
+242 STCQTEA
-249 HIRTLLALKS
+249 HIKTLLALES
-259 IDPDPFASAKTA
+259 TDPDPVASAKAA

-281 AGTAARSLT
+281 AGSAARSLK
-290 RADLPPTL
+290 RADLPTTL
-298 VQTYGEVG
+298 VQTYGEMG
-306 ANEQRVL
+306 SNEQRVL

-324 RKIRTTIGAA
+324 RKIRTTIGPT

-339 PGIVQK
+339 PGLVQK
-345 VLAAIEAKQVVLI
+345 LLAAIEAKKVVLI
-358 TGPAGSGKSVIAK
+358 AGPAGSGKSVIGK
-371 EAVTFLSHE
+371 EAVNFLSRE
-380 FFAFGFRVEE
+380 FFTFGFRVEE

-431 LLEKRTRD
+431 LLEKPTRD
-439 AFSDLMALAQ
+439 AFSDLLTLAQ
-449 GDDGFGILITCRD
+449 GDDGLGILMTCRD

-472 LQAAGIDHA
+472 LQAAGIDYA

-486 PLDDTELQE
+486 PLDDTELQGVL
-495 IQAAF
+495 AAF
-500 PSLAVPLANPAL
+500 PSLAVPLTNPAL
-512 RKILRNPYFIDK
+512 REILRNPYFIDK

-533 RALPENERDFR
+533 RPLPENERDFR
-544 AVFWRQIVRAN
+544 AVFWRQIVRAD
-555 HNLADGMPRLRE
+555 HNPADGMPRLRE
-567 EALQELAVRRARA
+567 VVFQELAVRRARA
-580 LSDYVPAT
+580 LSEYVSAT

-604 VSPESN
+604 VSPDTN

-632 QHLTDETTLK
+632 QHLTDETAFK

-668 DAPAAGRLFS
+668 DAPAADRLFS
-678 AAIAQADVPAQ
+678 AAISQADVPAQ

-703 ASEFLAR
+703 ASEFLTR
-710 HEAELLAHHRA
+710 HETELLANDRA
-721 ILKRVIHLLRVACMT
+721 ILKRVIHLLRVACVT
-736 SPAWFADVRG
+736 SPAWLADVRG

-751 SVPDGA
+751 SVPEGA
-757 VWATVVA
+757 AWATVVR
-764 LVHRNIDSFGPEDA
+764 LVHRNLGSFGQEDA

-785 EDAVRGVSCWAPDID
+785 EDAVRGVSWWAPDID

-822 DARKRIL
+822 DTRQRIL

-840 VRFES
+840 ARFEA
-845 VLRGQIRE
+845 VLRGQIKE

-888 ALDAFLATDEYLREE
+888 ALDTFLATEEYLRAE

-910 DVDLYFGIKERL
+910 DVNLYFGIKEHL

-934 PWINLLTNH
+934 PWINLLTHH
-943 PRKGFEFLI
+943 PRKGLDFLI
-952 QVFNHSAEWYAHSR
+952 QVFNHSAEWYAHPR
-966 VRDRLEPAW
+966 LRDRLEPAW
-975 EVDLTFANGTTRKQW
+975 EVELTFANGTTRKQW
-990 VNPRLWGLYRGMT
+990 VNPRLWGLYRGMS
-1003 VGPYVLQSLLMAFEE
+1003 VGPYLLQSLLMAFEK
-1018 WLLGYAKSHPEG
+1018 WLLDYAKSHPEG
-1030 LDAVLLKIL
+1030 LDGVLLAIL

-1044 AALAAVVASVETAH
+1044 AALAAVVASVATAH
-1058 PRRSGEA
+1058 PHRSGEA
-1065 LLVLLSVRD
+1065 LLVLLSVQD
-1074 YVEIDRSRMAA
+1074 YVEIDRSRMAG

-1096 PTLGAEEKIYEE
+1096 PTLRAENKLYED

-1117 HRRQDVE
+1117 HRKHDLE
-1124 AAIANLQLGP
+1124 AAIINLQLGP
-1134 LAPRVHAIIDR
+1134 LAPRAHAIIDR
-1145 YIAALP
+1145 HIAVLP
-1151 APDKRN
+1151 GPDKRKK
-1157 EHDLTW
+1157 HDLTW

-1175 DVAHD
+1175 DLAHD
-1180 QPAAGETSE
+1180 QPAAGETSA
-1189 ADGEGPS
+1189 ADGEGS
-1196 ENYIRLELKPPAPQV
+1196 ARNYIRLEPKPPAPEV
-1211 QQLIDESAKKMGE
+1211 QQLIDESTKEMGE
-1224 MNPRLGVYMWGLQ
+1224 MNARLGVYMWGLQ
-1237 IFQRETGSADPAQW
+1237 VFQREAGSADPAQW
-1251 REKLASAKG
+1251 REKLASAKE
-1260 MDRTT
+1260 MDRTA
-1265 EHPDNSRNAPGFV
+1265 EHPDNSRNAPGLLAV
-1278 AAVCVRD
+1278 VCVRD

-1292 EEREWCID
+1292 EEKEWCID
-1300 VICSEISRHADQWG
+1300 VICSEISKRADQWG
-1314 TIDRVQ
+1314 TTDRVQ
-1320 RFSMLADRPCAFVV
+1320 RFSMLADRPCAFIV
-1334 PLLLSKSLT
+1334 PTLLSKPLT
-1343 DAQTPRVR
+1343 EAQTPRVR
-1351 QAFIAA
+1351 QAFIVAV
-1357 LTHPIDEV
+1357 THPVDEV
-1365 RRYATWGIDKK
+1365 RQYVNWGMNDKL
-1376 FWAANPAL
+1376 WAANPAL

-1395 AALADRDWNAEEKK
+1395 AALADRNWNAEELK
-1409 RYNKRRTPDT
+1409 RYDNRRSTLDT

-1442 HVRLDIT
+1442 HIRFDIT
-1449 GIFGAEAHA
+1449 EAFGAEAHA
-1458 KVLAILGQVPNEPLA
+1458 KILAILGQVPNEPLA
-1473 VAAHRHASEDLV
+1473 VAAHRRASEDLV
-1485 ECWNREHDRSP
+1485 ECWNRERDRSSD
-1496 ERRDRN
+1496 RRDRN
-1502 FDREQAI
+1502 FHREQAI
-1509 SDRIQQFAMR
+1509 SDRIQQFVMR
-1519 ASDADAEQVIQPML
+1519 ASDADAEHILQPIL
-1533 DAVDR
+1533 EAVER
-1538 HPREVHHVI
+1538 HPREVHNVI

-1571 ERVKRATWLA
+1571 ERVKRAKWLA

-1630 WIVLDSYVRF
+1630 WIVLDNYIRH

-1649 PAGFVRIA
+1649 PVAFVRIT

-1669 RDSNTVFMLEVLLQR
+1669 RESNTVFMLEVLLQR

-1699 REAVLYVLDAL
+1699 REAILYVLDVL

-1724 FVTPAT
+1724 FVTPAA

>member
-1 MESSDG
+1 MDD
-7 LCNRSH
+7 L
-13 EVFIA
+13 
-18 LGFGRPSP
+18 
-26 TSDTIKFLV
+26 
-35 DCVNGPSQKGVSSPI
+35 SQKRVSSPI

-69 QLLVRSIPPILTD
+69 HLLVRSIPPILTD
-82 ASVTEVH
+82 RGVTEVH
-89 FQTEHLGFNTDDVL
+89 FQTEHLGFNTDDFL
-103 VVCARAG
+103 IVCARAG
-110 TATARLVGQV
+110 APAARLVGQV
-120 KRSFTISAADEECK
+120 KRSFTISAADGECK
-134 KAIGDFWN
+134 KAIGDFWK

-151 AQHDRLV
+151 PENDRFVLV
-158 LMTLRGTNTLLENF
+158 TLRGTNTLLENF

-186 DFERRLSLAGFIS
+186 EFQRRLSLDGFIS

-210 EIVSK
+210 QIVSA
-215 LEGTPVAA
+215 LEGMPVTA
-223 KDLWPFLRVLH
+223 KDLWSFLRVLH
-234 VLSLDLHT
+234 TLSLDLHT

-249 HIRTLLALKS
+249 HTKTLLALKATN
-259 IDPDPFASAKTA
+259 PDPVASATST

-281 AGTAARSLT
+281 AGPAARSLK
-290 RADLPPTL
+290 RVDLPAAL
-298 VQTYGEVG
+298 VQAYGEVG

-313 TALKNHTDFVL
+313 TALKNHTEFVL
-324 RKIRTTIGAA
+324 RKIRTTIGPA

-339 PGIVQK
+339 TGIVQK
-345 VLAAIEAKQVVLI
+345 VLAAIYAKQVVLI
-358 TGPAGSGKSVIAK
+358 AGPAGSGKSVIGK
-371 EAVTFLSHE
+371 EAVSFLSRE

-399 LHNSQIPARA
+399 LHNSQIPART
-409 TELQAILGAQGRKVL
+409 TELQAIIGAQARKVL

-431 LLEKRTRD
+431 LLEKPTRD
-439 AFSDLMALAQ
+439 AFSDLMTLAQ
-449 GDDGFGILITCRD
+449 GDDGLGIVMTCRD

-472 LQAAGIDHA
+472 LRPAGIDHA

-486 PLDDTELQE
+486 PLNDTELQE

-512 RKILRNPYFIDK
+512 RDILRNPYFIDK

-533 RALPENERDFR
+533 RPLPENERDFR
-544 AVFWRQIVRAN
+544 AVFWRQIVRAD

-604 VSPESN
+604 VSPDSN

-632 QHLTDETTLK
+632 QHLTDETSFNS
-642 ALSSA
+642 LSSA

-668 DAPAAGRLFS
+668 DAPAADRLFS

-703 ASEFLAR
+703 ASEFLTR
-710 HEAELLAHHRA
+710 HEAELLANDRA
-721 ILKRVIHLLRVACMT
+721 ILKRVIHLLRVACVT
-736 SPAWFADVRG
+736 SPAWLADVRG

-751 SVPDGA
+751 SVPEGT
-757 VWATVVA
+757 VWATVVG
-764 LVHRNIDSFGPEDA
+764 LVHRNIGSFGPEDA

-785 EDAVRGVSCWAPDID
+785 EDAVRGVSWWAPDID
-800 GAEHVAGIAHWLLP
+800 GADHVADIAHWLLP

-822 DARKRIL
+822 DTRKRIL
-829 KVIAKIPKADP
+829 KVIAKIPKANP
-840 VRFES
+840 ARFEA
-845 VLRGQIRE
+845 VLRGQVRE
-853 GRRRDPV
+853 RRRRDPV

-888 ALDAFLATDEYLREE
+888 ALDTLLATEEYLRAE

-910 DVDLYFGIKERL
+910 DVDLCFGIKEHL

-943 PRKGFEFLI
+943 PRKGLNFLI
-952 QVFNHSAEWYAHSR
+952 QVFNHSAEWYAHP
-966 VRDRLEPAW
+966 RLDAPLEAAW
-975 EVDLTFANGTTRKQW
+975 EVELTFANGTTRKQW
-990 VNPRLWGLYRGMT
+990 VNPRLWGLYRGMS
-1003 VGPYVLQSLLMAFEE
+1003 VGPYSLQSLLMAFEK
-1018 WLLGYAKSHPEG
+1018 WLLDYAESHPEG
-1030 LDAVLLKIL
+1030 LDAVLLEIL

-1044 AALAAVVASVETAH
+1044 SALAAVVASVATAH
-1058 PRRSGEA
+1058 PHRSGEA
-1065 LLVLLSVRD
+1065 LLVLLSVQD
-1074 YVEIDRSRMAA
+1074 YIEIDRSRMAG

-1096 PTLGAEEKIYEE
+1096 PALRAENKIYEE

-1117 HRRQDVE
+1117 HRKHDLEV
-1124 AAIANLQLGP
+1124 AIANLQLGP
-1134 LAPRVHAIIDR
+1134 LAPRAHAIIDR
-1145 YIAALP
+1145 YIVALP

-1157 EHDLTW
+1157 KHDLTW

-1175 DVAHD
+1175 DVALD
-1180 QPAAGETSE
+1180 QPAAGETSA
-1189 ADGEGPS
+1189 ADGEGPPK
-1196 ENYIRLELKPPAPQV
+1196 NCIRLEPKPAAPEV

-1224 MNPRLGVYMWGLQ
+1224 MNARLGVYMWGLQ
-1237 IFQRETGSADPAQW
+1237 IFQREAGSADPARW
-1251 REKLASAKG
+1251 REKLGSAKG
-1260 MDRTT
+1260 MDRTA

-1285 HWDEMSP
+1285 HWDEMLP
-1292 EEREWCID
+1292 EEKAWCID
-1300 VICSEISRHADQWG
+1300 VTCSEISRHADQWG

-1334 PLLLSKSLT
+1334 PLLLSKPLT
-1343 DAQTPRVR
+1343 EAQTPRVR

-1357 LTHPIDEV
+1357 LTHPIEEV
-1365 RRYATWGIDKK
+1365 RWYAIWGMNDKV
-1376 FWAANPAL
+1376 WAANPTL

-1395 AALADRDWNAEEKK
+1395 AALADRDWTVGEKK
-1409 RYNKRRTPDT
+1409 RYDKRRTPDT

-1424 AADVRG
+1424 AEDVRR

-1442 HVRLDIT
+1442 HVRFDIT
-1449 GIFGAEAHA
+1449 EIFGAEAHA

-1473 VAAHRHASEDLV
+1473 VAAHRRASEDLV
-1485 ECWNREHDRSP
+1485 ECWNHEHDRSP
-1496 ERRDRN
+1496 DRRDRD
-1502 FDREQAI
+1502 FHGEQAI
-1509 SDRIQQFAMR
+1509 SDRIQQFVMR
-1519 ASDADAEQVIQPML
+1519 ASDADAEQVLQPIL
-1533 DAVDR
+1533 EAVDR
-1538 HPREVHHVI
+1538 HPREVHNVI

-1571 ERVKRATWLA
+1571 ERIKGAEWLA
-1581 HLDREHPHGSE
+1581 HLDREDPHGSE
-1592 VLSTIFLTAW
+1592 VLSTIFLTSW
-1602 WKDNVRHWRSLEG
+1602 WKDNVLHWRSLEG

-1649 PAGFVRIA
+1649 PAAFVRIA
-1657 NALRRGNPADML
+1657 NVLRRGNPADML
-1669 RDSNTVFMLEVLLQR
+1669 RESNTVFMLEVLLQR

-1694 RDPAL
+1694 RDPVL
-1699 REAVLYVLDAL
+1699 REAILYVLDVL

-1724 FVTPAT
+1724 FVTPAV

>member
-1 MESSDG
+1 MD
-7 LCNRSH
+7 
-13 EVFIA
+13 
-18 LGFGRPSP
+18 
-26 TSDTIKFLV
+26 D
-35 DCVNGPSQKGVSSPI
+35 PSQKRVSSPT

-63 AAYWLA
+63 AAYWLV

-82 ASVTEVH
+82 RGVTEVH
-89 FQTEHLGFNTDDVL
+89 FQTEHLGFNTDDFL
-103 VVCARAG
+103 IVCARAG
-110 TATARLVGQV
+110 APAARLVGQV
-120 KRSFTISAADEECK
+120 KRSFTISAADEECR
-134 KAIGDFWN
+134 KAIGDFWK

-151 AQHDRLV
+151 PGHDRLV
-158 LMTLRGTNTLLENF
+158 LVTLRGTNTLLDNF

-186 DFERRLSLAGFIS
+186 EFLRRLSLDGFIS

-210 EIVSK
+210 QIVSA
-215 LEGTPVAA
+215 LEGTPVTA

-249 HIRTLLALKS
+249 HTKTLLALKATDT
-259 IDPDPFASAKTA
+259 DPVASATSA
-271 WDALLTFASE
+271 WDALLTLASE
-281 AGTAARSLT
+281 AGPAARSLK
-290 RADLPPTL
+290 RADLPAGL
-298 VQTYGEVG
+298 VQAYGEVG
-306 ANEQRVL
+306 ANEQRAL
-313 TALKNHTDFVL
+313 TALKNHTEFVL
-324 RKIRTTIGAA
+324 RKIRTTIGPT

-339 PGIVQK
+339 AGLVQK

-358 TGPAGSGKSVIAK
+358 AGPAGSGKSVIGK
-371 EAVTFLSHE
+371 EAVAFLSRE

-431 LLEKRTRD
+431 LLEKPTRD
-439 AFSDLMALAQ
+439 AFSDLMTLAQ
-449 GDDGFGILITCRD
+449 GDDGLGILMTCRD
-462 YSVEQVQASF
+462 YSVEQVQASI
-472 LQAAGIDHA
+472 LQAAGIDCT

-512 RKILRNPYFIDK
+512 CEILRNPYFIDK

-533 RALPENERDFR
+533 RPLPENERDFR
-544 AVFWRQIVRAN
+544 AVFWRQIVRADQN
-555 HNLADGMPRLRE
+555 PADGMPRQRE
-567 EALQELAVRRARA
+567 VALQELAVRRARA

-599 QDSLV
+599 RDSLV
-604 VSPESN
+604 VSPDAN

-632 QHLTDETTLK
+632 QHLTDETAFK

-668 DAPAAGRLFS
+668 DAPAADRLFS

-703 ASEFLAR
+703 ASEFLTR
-710 HEAELLAHHRA
+710 QEAKLLANDRA
-721 ILKRVIHLLRVACMT
+721 ILKRVIHLLRVACVT
-736 SPAWFADVRG
+736 SPAWLADVRG

-751 SVPDGA
+751 SVPEGA
-757 VWATVVA
+757 VWATVVR
-764 LVHRNIDSFGPEDA
+764 LVHRNIGSFGPEDA

-785 EDAVRGVSCWAPDID
+785 EDAVRGVSWWAPDID
-800 GAEHVAGIAHWLLP
+800 GAEHVAGIAHWLLQ
-814 RFDHYRGG
+814 RFDDFRGG
-822 DARKRIL
+822 DTRQRIL

-840 VRFES
+840 ARFEA
-845 VLRGQIRE
+845 VLRGQIKE
-853 GRRRDPV
+853 GHRRDPV

-888 ALDAFLATDEYLREE
+888 ALDSFLATEEYLSAE

-910 DVDLYFGIKERL
+910 DVDLYFGIKEHL

-934 PWINLLTNH
+934 LWINLLTHH
-943 PRKGFEFLI
+943 PRKGLDFLI
-952 QVFNHSAEWYAHSR
+952 QVFNHSAEWYAHPR
-966 VRDRLEPAW
+966 LRDRLEPAW
-975 EVDLTFANGTTRKQW
+975 EVELTFANGTTRKQW
-990 VNPRLWGLYRGMT
+990 VNPRLWGLYRGMS
-1003 VGPYVLQSLLMAFEE
+1003 VGPYPLQSLLMAFEK
-1018 WLLGYAKSHPEG
+1018 WLLDYTKSHPEG
-1030 LDAVLLKIL
+1030 LDAVLLEIL

-1044 AALAAVVASVETAH
+1044 AALAAVVASVATAH
-1058 PRRSGEA
+1058 PHRSGEA
-1065 LLVLLSVRD
+1065 LLVLLSVQD
-1074 YVEIDRSRMAA
+1074 YIEIDRSRMAG

-1096 PTLGAEEKIYEE
+1096 PTLRAENKIYEE

-1117 HRRQDVE
+1117 HRKHDLE

-1134 LAPRVHAIIDR
+1134 LAPRAHAIIDR

-1157 EHDLTW
+1157 KHDLTW

-1175 DVAHD
+1175 DVAPD
-1180 QPAAGETSE
+1180 QPAAGETSA
-1189 ADGEGPS
+1189 ADGEGAPK
-1196 ENYIRLELKPPAPQV
+1196 NYIRLEPKPPAPEI
-1211 QQLIDESAKKMGE
+1211 QQLIDESTKTMGE
-1224 MNPRLGVYMWGLQ
+1224 MNARLGVYMWGLQ
-1237 IFQRETGSADPAQW
+1237 IFQREAGSADPARW

-1260 MDRTT
+1260 MDRTA

-1285 HWDEMSP
+1285 HWDEMLP
-1292 EEREWCID
+1292 EEKEWCID
-1300 VICSEISRHADQWG
+1300 VICTEISRHADQWG

-1320 RFSMLADRPCAFVV
+1320 RFSMLADRPCAFVA
-1334 PLLLSKSLT
+1334 PLLLSKPLT
-1343 DAQTPRVR
+1343 EAQTPPVR
-1351 QAFIAA
+1351 HAFIAA

-1365 RRYATWGIDKK
+1365 RWYAIWGMNDKV
-1376 FWAANPAL
+1376 WAANPSL

-1409 RYNKRRTPDT
+1409 RYDKRRTPDT

-1430 RFWTEGEIAEDA
+1430 SFWTEGEIAEDA
-1442 HVRLDIT
+1442 HVRFDIT
-1449 GIFGAEAHA
+1449 EVFGAEAHA

-1473 VAAHRHASEDLV
+1473 VAAHRRASEDLV

-1496 ERRDRN
+1496 TRRDRN
-1502 FDREQAI
+1502 FHREQAI
-1509 SDRIQQFAMR
+1509 SDRIQQFVMR
-1519 ASDADAEQVIQPML
+1519 ASDADAEQVLQPIL
-1533 DAVDR
+1533 EAVDR
-1538 HPREVHHVI
+1538 HPREVHNVI
-1547 QGFTSSEDSN
+1547 QGFTSSEDST

-1571 ERVKRATWLA
+1571 ERVKHAKWLA

-1602 WKDNVRHWRSLEG
+1602 WKDNVRHWVSLEG
-1615 YAHNVDALFDALPPV
+1615 YAHNVDALFNALPPV
-1630 WIVLDSYVRF
+1630 WIVLDSYARF

-1649 PAGFVRIA
+1649 PAAFVLIA
-1657 NALRRGNPADML
+1657 NALRRGIPADML
-1669 RDSNTVFMLEVLLQR
+1669 RESNTVFMLEALLQR

-1699 REAVLYVLDAL
+1699 REAILYVLDVL

-1724 FVTPAT
+1724 FVTPAA